1 MRKALIALG
10 LLIAVLV
17 GLDVGAR
24 VLAEHFI
31 SRTLARSLNVGEK
44 PSVSIGGVPFLPRVI
59 AGNLPSATVVAHMVS
74 GNGVTVQTVS
84 LTLSRVTFPRDVLF
98 GGGGTVRARSGE
110 GTAIITPVE
119 LTEALHAHGA
129 PVTVRFQRGRVLVSA
144 NGLPGEV
151 EVTPSLSGRT
161 LTLRPTGSSLP
172 FALAFD
178 LPDFVSGLRYT
189 DLAVGRVAATVS
201 FRLTAPAF
209 RVPGS

>member
-10 LLIAVLV
+10 LVIAVLV
-17 GLDVGAR
+17 GVDVGVR
-24 VLAEHFI
+24 VLAQHFVG
-31 SRTLARSLNVGEK
+31 RTLARSLDVTER

-59 AGNLPSATVVAHMVS
+59 AGSLPSATVVAHMVS
-74 GNGVTVQTVS
+74 SNGVTVQTVS
-84 LTLSRVTFPRDVLF
+84 LTLSHVTFPRDLLF

-110 GTAIITPVE
+110 GTAIITPDE

-129 PVTVRFQRGRVLVSA
+129 PVTVRFRRGRMLVSA

-161 LTLRPTGSSLP
+161 LTLRPTGSPLP

-178 LPDFVSGLRYT
+178 LPGFVSGLRYT
-189 DLAVGRVAATVS
+189 DLVVGRAAATVS
-201 FRLTAPAF
+201 FRLTEPAF